1 MNINQQS
8 SKAQEKDLFNNLL
21 QRAFKGELI
30 L

>member
-21 QRAFKGELI
+21 QRAFKGELV
-30 L
+30 